1 MAATAAISLNSVC
14 VQYVQIRP
22 PDGSP
27 KRHAYFASPKESE
40 IEDGFPSDVQ
50 VKQESNMSSHLG
62 QHSIWHPNKFSG

>member
-40 IEDGFPSDVQ
+40 IEDGFR
-50 VKQESNMSSHLG
+50 SSKKVICPA
-62 QHSIWHPNKFSG
+62 IWGSTAFGTQISFLDKA